1 MSIYKEKGVAEKLKK
16 QTGYTTDKAK
26 LDFVK
31 GRIDSAV
38 RELKQC
44 YSNNKDVTLGL
55 QGVESIYNSDIIKKA
70 SDILGTIGNEITKI
84 GEAVTQIESNSSEFA
99 GVMEELLKKLM
110 AYLMNLLRLKEK
122 FKMIH

>member
-1 MSIYKEKGVAEKLKK
+1 M
-16 QTGYTTDKAK
+16 
-26 LDFVK
+26 
-31 GRIDSAV
+31 
-38 RELKQC
+38 
-44 YSNNKDVTLGL
+44 
-55 QGVESIYNSDIIKKA
+55 ESIYNSDIIKKA